1 MPNRTDPAVT
11 DTELDVSVPPAVASA
26 LAAATAPPAP
36 AELAGEQVAV
46 HSYLVAIAPA
56 PPRIARLRS
65 LRASKAALAAVAAVS
80 LVGISG
86 AAAATGTLPV
96 KAQDVARTSLT
107 KVGIDIPKGRGKG
120 LATAPGQLKKDLP
133 VVDESSTTVDEPS
146 AGKPSRPVDKE
157 NPPST
162 TKGATISSIA
172 KDPTLTGAEKGA
184 AVSDAASDGKSRSG
198 EDKPVT
204 KAPITAGPATGKPD
218 SAGPPASSPGVTAP
232 GRTTASTA
240 GKRP

>member
-1 MPNRTDPAVT
+1 MPNRTDPAMT
-11 DTELDVSVPPAVASA
+11 DTELDVSVPPAITWL
-26 LAAATAPPAP
+26 LAAAAAPPAP
-36 AELAGEQVAV
+36 AELAGERAAVVSYTAAVA
-46 HSYLVAIAPA
+46 PTQ
-56 PPRIARLRS
+56 PRIARLRS

-86 AAAATGTLPV
+86 AAAATGTLPE

-107 KVGIDIPKGRGKG
+107 KVGIDVPKGKGKG
-120 LATAPGQLKKDLP
+120 LTTAPGQLKKDL
-133 VVDESSTTVDEPS
+133 VDGSSTTVDEPS

-172 KDPTLTGAEKGA
+172 KDPALTGAEKGA

-204 KAPITAGPATGKPD
+204 EAPTTGKPD